1 MDRKEKTLYIVVT
14 LLVVSLAIFGVW
26 LEGPTNAF
34 RQVLMLQGQSA
45 QLINDFTVYSMGGT
59 FVNAASVGA
68 LALILV
74 YFASVNLSGP
84 TLATILTMI
93 GFSFFGTT
101 LLNSIP
107 IIVGVYL
114 ASRYSKQSFGSY
126 SIIALFGTAI
136 GPVVTFIIFTSNLSF
151 LISIPLGLTL
161 GVLIGFIL
169 PALASSM
176 LQLHQGYNLYNM
188 GFTCGFLGLFIAGI
202 LNAFGIIHIPE
213 SNWNESSSLSLTFV
227 IPFISL
233 VFIIAA
239 LLTEKWRDCF
249 YGLKEIQKMTGRLP
263 SDFFDLPYTGGTL
276 LNIGLLG
283 LLYYFYVLAV
293 GVPLSGP
300 VVGGLLTIMAFG
312 GFGKTLKNTYPIV
325 LGVLLGSLLFG
336 KELTDGGAV
345 LALLFGTTLAPLAG
359 QFGPVVG
366 LVAGVLHLIMV
377 EITGHWQG
385 ALNLYNNG
393 FAGGLTAILVVAIM
407 QWFSTYQQRR
417 SRL

>member
-202 LNAFGIIHIPE
+202 LNAILRQQDQQPVQID
-213 SNWNESSSLSLTFV
+213 L
-227 IPFISL
+227 
-233 VFIIAA
+233 
-239 LLTEKWRDCF
+239 
-249 YGLKEIQKMTGRLP
+249 LKE
-263 SDFFDLPYTGGTL
+263 
-276 LNIGLLG
+276 
-283 LLYYFYVLAV
+283 
-293 GVPLSGP
+293 
-300 VVGGLLTIMAFG
+300 
-312 GFGKTLKNTYPIV
+312 LK
-325 LGVLLGSLLFG
+325 
-336 KELTDGGAV
+336 
-345 LALLFGTTLAPLAG
+345 
-359 QFGPVVG
+359 
-366 LVAGVLHLIMV
+366 
-377 EITGHWQG
+377 
-385 ALNLYNNG
+385 
-393 FAGGLTAILVVAIM
+393 
-407 QWFSTYQQRR
+407 
-417 SRL
+417 

>member
-1 MDRKEKTLYIVVT
+1 MDKKEKTLYIVIT

-26 LEGPTNAF
+26 IEGPTNAF

-45 QLINDFTVYSMGGT
+45 QLINDFTVYGTGGT

-101 LLNSIP
+101 PLNSIP

-114 ASRYSKQSFGSY
+114 ASRYSNQSFGSF

-136 GPVVTFIIFTSNLSF
+136 GPVVTFIIFTTDMPLMFSF
-151 LISIPLGLTL
+151 PLGLAA

-202 LNAFGIIHIPE
+202 LRALGIIYIPE
-213 SNWNESSSLSLTFV
+213 SNWNEGSSLSLMLV
-227 IPFISL
+227 IPFFSL
-233 VFIIAA
+233 VFIITA
-239 LLTEKWRDCF
+239 LLTEKWQNCF

-263 SDFFDLPYTGGTL
+263 SDFFDSPYIGGTL
-276 LNIGLLG
+276 LNVGLLG
-283 LLYYFYVLAV
+283 LLYYLYVLAI
-293 GVPLSGP
+293 GVSLSGP

-325 LGVLLGSLLFG
+325 LGVILASLLFK
-336 KELTDGGAV
+336 KELTEGGAV
-345 LALLFGTTLAPLAG
+345 LALLFSTTLAPLAG
-359 QFGPVVG
+359 QFGPVIG
-366 LVAGVLHLIMV
+366 IVAGVLHLVMV
-377 EITGHWQG
+377 EITAHWQG

-407 QWFSTYQQRR
+407 QWFSTYQKRR